1 MTLTELEA
9 LETEVLTA
17 QQISGVLM
25 VNPQS
30 IRLQAYECPEK
41 LGFPVIVLGKR
52 VLIPRTPFIRFMGGE
67 IKRPTAGTAD
77 QDAPN
82 RRGERT

>member
-17 QQISGVLM
+17 EQISGVLM

-41 LGFPVIVLGKR
+41 LGFPVSRIGKR
-52 VLIPRTPFIRFMGGE
+52 VLIPRIPFLRFMGSE

-77 QDAPN
+77 QEAPN
-82 RRGERT
+82 QRGERT